1 MADSDTRLDVLA
13 FAAHP
18 DDVELCAGGI
28 VCLLTQAGRR
38 VGIVDLTAGELGSRG
53 TTESRREEARR
64 AGEILGLTA
73 RDNLGLPDGNIE
85 NTERNRLRVIEVV
98 RRYRPKVVL
107 VGAPDCRHPDH
118 RNATRLVVDALF
130 YSGLRQIETTNGGK
144 PQGTHRPNHVL
155 HYMQVIPFEP
165 TLVVDVSEVWAQRQ
179 KALTAFR
186 SQFFSAEYEPAE
198 GEPETYVSNE
208 GFFKWVEA
216 RARHYGYPIGA
227 EFGEPLLY
235 RQGPVGVSDLSFL
248 LERGRTF
255 K

>member
-1 MADSDTRLDVLA
+1 MANPETRLDMLA

-18 DDVELCAGGI
+18 DDVELCAGGT
-28 VCLLTQAGRR
+28 VCLLTRAGRR

-53 TTESRREEARR
+53 TPTSRREEARR
-64 AGEILGLTA
+64 AGEILGLST

-85 NTERNRLRVIEVV
+85 NTDQNRLRVIEVV
-98 RRYRPKVVL
+98 RKYRPRVVL
-107 VGAPDCRHPDH
+107 AGAPECRHPDH

-130 YSGLRQIETTNGGK
+130 YSGLRRIETTSGGV
-144 PQGTHRPNHVL
+144 PQVPHRPDHVL

-179 KALTAFR
+179 KALTAFK
-186 SQFFSAEYEPAE
+186 SQFFSAEYDPSE

-235 RQGPVGVSDLSFL
+235 RQGPLGVSDLSFL
-248 LERGRTF
+248 LERDRPF